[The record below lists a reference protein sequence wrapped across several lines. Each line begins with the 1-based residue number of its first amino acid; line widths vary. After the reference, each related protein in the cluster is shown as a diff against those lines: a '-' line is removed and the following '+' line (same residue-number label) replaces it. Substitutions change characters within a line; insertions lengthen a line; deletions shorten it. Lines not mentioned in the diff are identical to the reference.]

1 VSFSRRWDIALS
13 SPQLLVSIARIN
25 LRVSLREGLLEATAL
40 GVFITALITDLA
52 CGLGALPFFFT
63 KSFSRR
69 WLSPTTAIAA
79 GLMVAASF
87 GLVYEGLD
95 YSALGTSMGALLG
108 LGFIVVSRSVLGHRH
123 EGVLGMDNASGTKAL
138 VFIGVMTIHSATEGI
153 I

>member
-40 GVFITALITDLA
+40 GVFITALITDPA
-52 CGLGALPFFFT
+52 CGLGALPFFIT

-69 WLSPTTAIAA
+69 WLSPTTTIAA

-108 LGFIVVSRSVLGHRH
+108 LGFIVVSRSVLATATRVFWEWTMPREPRH
-123 EGVLGMDNASGTKAL
+123 WCSWE
-138 VFIGVMTIHSATEGI
+138 
-153 I
+153 